1 MIEFEYHSTPGQ
13 PEHRALI
20 ALSTDS
26 IASLDPAGEQS
37 CLVTLKTGRQLLAS
51 VPYARIRG
59 LWIESRS
66 GFATT
71 EPIHA

>member
-1 MIEFEYHSTPGQ
+1 MIEFEYHTTPGQ
-13 PEHRALI
+13 PGERALI

-26 IASLDPAGEQS
+26 VASFDPAGER

-51 VPYARIRG
+51 ATYERIKR
-59 LWIESRS
+59 LFIEARS

-71 EPIHA
+71 QEVQP